1 MTLRPSFA
9 HDRGAPPRDSA
20 AAMLP
25 PGTDPRAESAL
36 VALIEDDPDQAQ
48 LFAVMLAQAGFRCE
62 IFGSAAAFR
71 QRLPAGDFDALV
83 VDWVLPDESG
93 LELVRWLGESEYS
106 HLPVIMLSR
115 LDGDSDVVAGLAAGA
130 DDYVV
135 KPPRPGELAARIAAH
150 LRRLAPATNDEPIT
164 DTEPYRVDPHARR
177 IMLNG
182 EPVRLTTR
190 EMALALYLFRRV
202 GRVVSRSA
210 LLQDVWH
217 IGERDP
223 TRTVDTHV
231 SRVRRKLKLNGTH
244 GWQVNSV
251 YQHGYRLER
260 G

>member
-1 MTLRPSFA
+1 MIQRPHLAAERAPGTLL
-9 HDRGAPPRDSA
+9 GSA
-20 AAMLP
+20 AILLP
-25 PGTDPRAESAL
+25 EVEPKSSGTL
-36 VALIEDDPDQAQ
+36 VALIEDDPHQAQ
-48 LFAVMLAQAGFRCE
+48 LFAHMLTSAGFRAE

-115 LDGDSDVVAGLAAGA
+115 LDGDADIVSGLAAGA

-135 KPPRPGELAARIAAH
+135 KPPRPGELAARIGAH
-150 LRRLAPATNDEPIT
+150 IRRLAPASSDEPIT
-164 DTEPYRVDPHARR
+164 DTEPYRIDPRARR
-177 IMLNG
+177 ITLNG

-190 EMALALYLFRRV
+190 EMALALYLFRRI

-210 LLQDVWH
+210 LLQDVWN
-217 IGERDP
+217 ISDSDP
-223 TRTVDTHV
+223 TRTVDTHI
-231 SRVRRKLKLNGTH
+231 SRVRRKLNLTGAF
-244 GWQVNSV
+244 GWQLNSV

-260 G
+260 S

>member
-1 MTLRPSFA
+1 MIQRPQLA
-9 HDRGAPPRDSA
+9 QDRVTEKFLGSSA
-20 AAMLP
+20 ILLP
-25 PGTDPRAESAL
+25 EAEARTDGTL

-48 LFAVMLAQAGFRCE
+48 LFACMLTSAGFRAE

-115 LDGDSDVVAGLAAGA
+115 MDGDADIVAGLAAGA

-135 KPPRPGELAARIAAH
+135 KPPRAGELAARIGAH
-150 LRRLAPATNDEPIT
+150 LRRLAPTASDEPIT
-164 DTEPYRVDPHARR
+164 DTEPYRIDPRARR
-177 IMLNG
+177 ITLNG
-182 EPVRLTTR
+182 EPMRLTTR
-190 EMALALYLFRRV
+190 EMALALYLFRRI
-202 GRVVSRSA
+202 GRVVSRNA
-210 LLQDVWH
+210 LLQDVWN
-217 IGERDP
+217 ISESDP

-231 SRVRRKLKLNGTH
+231 SRVRRKLKLTGAH
-244 GWQVNSV
+244 GWQLNSV

-260 G
+260 S

>member
-1 MTLRPSFA
+1 MTSRPLTAQHRASGSLPGSSSILSPEVES
-9 HDRGAPPRDSA
+9 RGS
-20 AAMLP
+20 
-25 PGTDPRAESAL
+25 GNL
-36 VALIEDDPDQAQ
+36 VALIEDDPDQAR
-48 LFAVMLAQAGFRCE
+48 LFAYMLTSAGFRTE

-115 LDGDSDVVAGLAAGA
+115 MDGDGDIVAGLAAGA

-135 KPPRPGELAARIAAH
+135 KPPRAGELAARISAH
-150 LRRLAPATNDEPIT
+150 LRRLAPALSDEPIT
-164 DTEPYRVDPHARR
+164 DTEPYRIDPRARR
-177 IMLNG
+177 ITLNG

-190 EMALALYLFRRV
+190 EMALALYLFRRI

-210 LLQDVWH
+210 LLQDVWN
-217 IGERDP
+217 IGENDP

-231 SRVRRKLKLNGTH
+231 SRVRRKLKLTGAH
-244 GWQVNSV
+244 GWQLNSV